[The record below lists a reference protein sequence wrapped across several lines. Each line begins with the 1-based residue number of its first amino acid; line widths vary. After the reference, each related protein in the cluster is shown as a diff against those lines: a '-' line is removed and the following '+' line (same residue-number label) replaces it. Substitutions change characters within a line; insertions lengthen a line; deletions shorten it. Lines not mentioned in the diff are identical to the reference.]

1 MIPTNQSTV
10 FDGSGPMRVLHPDL
24 EEDSGEEEVEEV
36 KEVKEV
42 DTHAVTGRLPGR
54 N

>member
-1 MIPTNQSTV
+1 MRAQCL
-10 FDGSGPMRVLHPDL
+10 DGSGPMRVLHSDL
-24 EEDSGEEEVEEV
+24 EEDSGEEEMEEV
-36 KEVKEV
+36 EEV

>member
-1 MIPTNQSTV
+1 
-10 FDGSGPMRVLHPDL
+10 MRVLHSDL

-36 KEVKEV
+36 EEVKEVEEV

>member
-1 MIPTNQSTV
+1 
-10 FDGSGPMRVLHPDL
+10 MRVLHSDL

-36 KEVKEV
+36 KEVEEV
-42 DTHAVTGRLPGR
+42 DTHAVTERLPGR

>member
-1 MIPTNQSTV
+1 M
-10 FDGSGPMRVLHPDL
+10 LHSDL
-24 EEDSGEEEVEEV
+24 EEDSGEEEV
-36 KEVKEV
+36 KEVEEV